1 MRLSLLALSLASLIG
16 YARSWVFLR
25 RVTMAPQLSGPVLF
39 GNVRSAERDHS
50 LGLGVSEMKIAG
62 EDAGVDNVEI
72 IPFKPWKK
80 LIIALDSVPEQ
91 KQSYLLLPGKGALTQ
106 TVSWIALF
114 GALAMIV
121 KRLDFNGSTVAT
133 KLWQIVNNSKSRG
146 TIMVILSSMASS
158 CCYIQLALNAFSI
171 GCAGLNSAL
180 GPMRPLFLALTA
192 VAQVAIWRQSLEGA
206 FGDAGHRLVSTA
218 GAAALSLL
226 PEILYYY
233 QSARQWWKRTLLASY
248 LQSGGATSRSSP
260 TEFGYTRANVGGMG
274 NLMDSMKKA
283 QEIAKQAEV
292 VNKELQDTV
301 IMGQDPSGSVFATFN
316 GLGVPV
322 GLKIADSIMDQGAE
336 AVSLAS
342 TQAMVDAHKKS
353 QEAMM
358 TKMSA
363 LYSGAGVPM
372 PPQ

>member
-114 GALAMIV
+114 GALAMVV

-218 GAAALSLL
+218 GVVALSLL

-260 TEFGYTRANVGGMG
+260 TEFGYTRANVGEKENYVSFTLRTQGMG
-274 NLMDSMKKA
+274 CVACTQKIQKIVDHFPFIVESSISIETGIVTVKTLGSSDQWLK
-283 QEIAKQAEV
+283 EIKTLCVALSNQ
-292 VNKELQDTV
+292 
-301 IMGQDPSGSVFATFN
+301 GYPSNIIRT
-316 GLGVPV
+316 
-322 GLKIADSIMDQGAE
+322 KYYDW
-336 AVSLAS
+336 SL
-342 TQAMVDAHKKS
+342 
-353 QEAMM
+353 
-358 TKMSA
+358 
-363 LYSGAGVPM
+363 L
-372 PPQ
+372 